1 MFSYELF
8 ETISNCCF
16 IEHLWT
22 ATSILGKN
30 LENFTINYD
39 LAKSMT
45 TLTIL
50 IDFAENTWN
59 SGVARGQSENPI

>member
-1 MFSYELF
+1 M
-8 ETISNCCF
+8 
-16 IEHLWT
+16 

-30 LENFTINYD
+30 LKNFTINYD

-45 TLTIL
+45 TLTII